1 MSYTSKYTGQ
11 EIDNLLDVVETS
23 GQETVIWE
31 GVFTN
36 TNQTIQY
43 IELNDSIANYNYI
56 AFYLT
61 VTHSGQNRYLYKL
74 VNSEFLTNFFENETQ
89 DVNCISFNWGF
100 SDRDDY
106 IDILKGSTTT
116 SLKVK
121 SYKITPTK
129 IVGIKKSILSE
140 KKSDSTPVGT
150 IISLMGLRAPDG
162 YLVCDGSEIEIS
174 KHERLANY
182 FEEQFGTKNYF
193 GGNGSTTFAVP
204 DLRNEFLR
212 GYGELSNEIG
222 MHQDATEIPHVWIWN
237 SSATSGSLGPNV
249 NVNKDNIVDNADIL
263 NMDMVSDTVAQR
275 SYIEMGSAKRYSY
288 TKEIDAAVDGGSRL
302 AYSYTARPTN
312 IAVLYC
318 IKY

>member
-1 MSYTSKYTGQ
+1 
-11 EIDNLLDVVETS
+11 VETS

-61 VTHSGQNRYLYKL
+61 ATHSGQNRYLYKL

-129 IVGIKKSILSE
+129 IVGMKKSILSE

-222 MHQDATEIPHVWIWN
+222 MHQDATEMPSMWAWHN
-237 SSATSGSLGPNV
+237 TSNNYKYIAMNFKSDESTYAMNTDEANFNIDASGNV
-249 NVNKDNIVDNADIL
+249 TRKYMDIKSGAMTTQTPTEADIG
-263 NMDMVSDTVAQR
+263 T
-275 SYIEMGSAKRYSY
+275 
-288 TKEIDAAVDGGSRL
+288 TKA
-302 AYSYTARPTN
+302 AYSYTSRPTN
-312 IAVLYC
+312 VAVLYC